1 MMKQVKFNLSAYET
15 GMDYSAYD
23 ALLKHLTETGASTGP
38 NQSKAFVNYTKLS
51 ERRMHRWN
59 KTLQLSADFIRVIND
74 IDFKVNMLGITESWC
89 GDAAHNLPVFHK
101 ITQENPN
108 FSLRLILRDEHE
120 EVIDAY
126 LTNGGRSIPK
136 IIGFTEEGEELFTW
150 GPRPEPAQR
159 LYTAGKAAGKPY
171 SDLASELQSY
181 YNQDKGKTAMNELRY
196 LLGLLKEKS
205 PV

>member
-1 MMKQVKFNLSAYET
+1 MKKQVKFNLSVYNN
-15 GMDYSAYD
+15 GMDYASYD
-23 ALLKHLTETGASTGP
+23 ALLKQLTEKGASTGA
-38 NQSKAFVNYTKLS
+38 NQSDAFVNYTKLS

-59 KTLQLSADFIRVIND
+59 KTLQLSPDFIRAIRD

-89 GDAAHNLPVFHK
+89 GDAAHNLPIFQK
-101 ITQENPN
+101 ITEENAN

-136 IIGFTEEGEELFTW
+136 IIGFTEDGEELFTW
-150 GPRPEPAQR
+150 GPRPEPAQE
-159 LYTAGKAAGKPY
+159 LYLKGKAAGKPY
-171 SDLASELQSY
+171 SDLAAELQSY

-205 PV
+205 SV